1 MVEAA
6 MAKHGLK
13 SASARAR
20 MKEQLFDEMK
30 ERLDAQSGAG
40 SSAQERVDP
49 QSLLGKR
56 RGKADKAERMAS
68 VMAGREGRED
78 FGSSV
83 SRKKR
88 KAGGLSNVQQ
98 KKRKVVLSGAA
109 KQQSANR
116 KLRQRQKNN
125 PKHQRGRASRGAW
138 D

>member
-1 MVEAA
+1 

-20 MKEQLFDEMK
+20 MKEQLYEEM
-30 ERLDAQSGAG
+30 EA
-40 SSAQERVDP
+40 RVDEQGAVGAEAAAERMDP
-49 QSLLGKR
+49 TSLLGKR
-56 RGKADKAERMAS
+56 RGKADKAERMAT
-68 VMAGREGRED
+68 VMAGREGREE

-83 SRKKR
+83 GRKKR

-98 KKRKVVLSGAA
+98 KKRKVVLAGAA

-116 KLRQRQKNN
+116 KLRQRQKNH